1 MQTTTQQT
9 VTTYSSIT
17 QQAETAAAKAQQDFL
32 AKWNANTGGNEYGE
46 PMYCGF
52 AWVTVYPEHKGN
64 TKLGKGE
71 RRVLEGMGFR
81 KDWTG
86 KAWQLWN
93 PTGYAGQSMDV
104 KEAGAQAYADVLRQY
119 GFKAYMGSRADQYHA
134 TRSVVQQSKTRTDPR
149 LQQEDGKGV
158 AAMLLLSS

>member
-1 MQTTTQQT
+1 MITTTTTLTEDLIRATAFQAADLFEQT
-9 VTTYSSIT
+9 HYP
-17 QQAETAAAKAQQDFL
+17 
-32 AKWNANTGGNEYGE
+32 NGGWGA
-46 PMYCGF
+46 CGF

-71 RRVLEGMGFR
+71 RRVLEQMGFR

-104 KEAGAQAYADVLRQY
+104 KEAGAQAYADVLRGA
-119 GFKAYMGSRADQYHA
+119 GFKAYMGSRAD
-134 TRSVVQQSKTRTDPR
+134 
-149 LQQEDGKGV
+149 
-158 AAMLLLSS
+158 

>member
-17 QQAETAAAKAQQDFL
+17 EQAKNAATQAQQDFL
-32 AKWNANTGGNEYGE
+32 AKWVESTGGNEYGE

-64 TKLGKGE
+64 TRLGKQE
-71 RRVLEGMGFR
+71 RATLESMGFR

-104 KEAGAQAYADVLRQY
+104 KEAGAQAYADVLRTA
-119 GFKAYMGSRADQYHA
+119 GFRAYMGSRAD
-134 TRSVVQQSKTRTDPR
+134 
-149 LQQEDGKGV
+149 
-158 AAMLLLSS
+158 

>member
-1 MQTTTQQT
+1 MTHTIETVTSYDAIQQQAKNAATQQ
-9 VTTYSSIT
+9 
-17 QQAETAAAKAQQDFL
+17 QEAFL
-32 AKWNANTGGNEYGE
+32 KHWVDTTGGNEYGE

-71 RRVLEGMGFR
+71 RRVLESMGFT

-104 KEAGAQAYADVLRQY
+104 KEAGAQAYAETLRQY
-119 GFKAYMGSRADQYHA
+119 GFKAYMGSRAD
-134 TRSVVQQSKTRTDPR
+134 
-149 LQQEDGKGV
+149 
-158 AAMLLLSS
+158 

>member
-17 QQAETAAAKAQQDFL
+17 EQASNAALKAQQDFL
-32 AKWNANTGGNEYGE
+32 AKWNAQTGGNEYGE

-64 TKLGKGE
+64 TRAGKDE
-71 RRVLEGMGFR
+71 RRVLESMGFR

-93 PTGYAGQSMDV
+93 ATGYNGQSMDV
-104 KEAGAQAYADVLRQY
+104 KEVGAQAYAEVLRQY
-119 GFKAYMGSRADQYHA
+119 GFKAYMGSRAD
-134 TRSVVQQSKTRTDPR
+134 
-149 LQQEDGKGV
+149 
-158 AAMLLLSS
+158 

>member
-9 VTTYSSIT
+9 VTTYTAIT
-17 QQAETAAAKAQQDFL
+17 EQAANAARVAQQAFL
-32 AKWNANTGGNEYGE
+32 TKWVESTGGNQYGE

-52 AWVTVYPEHKGN
+52 AWVTVTPEHKGN

-71 RRVLEGMGFR
+71 RRVLEGMGFT

-104 KEAGAQAYADVLRQY
+104 KEAGAQAYAEVLRHY
-119 GFKAYMGSRADQYHA
+119 GFKAYMGSRAD
-134 TRSVVQQSKTRTDPR
+134 
-149 LQQEDGKGV
+149 
-158 AAMLLLSS
+158 

>member
-9 VTTYSSIT
+9 VTTYNSI
-17 QQAETAAAKAQQDFL
+17 QEQAKDAAVKAQQDFL
-32 AKWNANTGGNEYGE
+32 AKWNAQTGGNEYGE

-71 RRVLEGMGFR
+71 RRVLESMGFK

-86 KAWQLWN
+86 KSYQLWN
-93 PTGYAGQSMDV
+93 AGGYNGQSMDV
-104 KEAGAQAYADVLRQY
+104 KEAACDAYASVLNSY
-119 GFKAYMGSRADQYHA
+119 GVKAHACSRAD
-134 TRSVVQQSKTRTDPR
+134 
-149 LQQEDGKGV
+149 
-158 AAMLLLSS
+158 